1 MPLPLKVRPVDKS
14 RLSDRLAVNDE
25 FLRYL
30 ESQLSSKKNARTLM
44 TTAQQPSCLC
54 LHYEAEQRVNNIPF
68 LLLRCLRIIILTYHS
83 CRIMPKGK
91 KFFTAALAA
100 VKVKKAAQKAATKK
114 ELEKKSSS
122 SGSEY
127 SSGSSEY
134 SSSEYSSGD
143 EDSEGG
149 SSYTSGSDEE
159 EEISKPP
166 LRKKEEPVPNK
177 PSTETAA
184 YDDDSSDSSFSN
196 GCGVY
201 RRREDLTPDSS
212 LASSSS
218 NDDESSY
225 ESESD
230 YSSSKQS
237 QGQEASSGEESD
249 SDYSSANGKP
259 QSSKNYL
266 NEKDTIDANKSK
278 ASGSENADEP
288 KKRSFFTK
296 RPSFSREGQNE
307 AVPSKARRPS
317 SDSRGSQE
325 STGEASRSSKAS
337 KSSKGSKV
345 SESSSKKKKLS
356 FGALSKMKKTKETS
370 SPNKGSADAFDEDED
385 LSREEDSSSSE
396 DSFPSRSSKGSSKI
410 SERSKASTKYADEDS
425 HASSKYSR
433 KSKTSDASRTSK
445 ASKSSK
451 SSESKNTQNG
461 ANNPS
466 LFDEDQL
473 SMMRRGA
480 GRGKG
485 AQAGDGRGKPPLGR
499 AKLGRQANMEQ
510 EGKDEES
517 EDTFG
522 SLLQKARN
530 MREMKTTGEASNS
543 NAGPDGMQ
551 KYKDNAELSH
561 SFKTQSLR
569 NANANLKTSFSEE
582 NQNVSSA
589 SDAQGTSSSRFAAMM
604 KDLKSSSE
612 KTKPDTTPSSTS
624 SDGDDEGDDVHV
636 FHAPKIVSDD
646 DVPVEQGENIGSKSG
661 SESEDRKSRFRTRSE
676 SIKKLLQS
684 KSNNEESSSSTG
696 SEEGSD
702 VEVDDEES
710 DEENT
715 GEQLQAGSGSFHGD
729 SSEEY
734 SSEDEDEAEYYEE
747 DQVMTI
753 LTPITEADNETI
765 ASTIKPKPTD
775 DDSDEKFNSIIS
787 PKASVDL
794 GEQKS
799 YDKEESHHSSED
811 ASDCTSNT
819 SQSDNASNNN
829 NQKREISQSNGHH
842 APVIID
848 GQDKK
853 YQQNGILNQMSAT
866 NIRMPDVARLSMS
879 EAIARVKANDPNF
892 TAINLDESDLND
904 FNATRLFFSL
914 NGNEHITHISLA
926 HNSLGDGSAAS
937 LAHLLRDNEHIIY
950 LCLRGN
956 QIRDKG
962 AMAMSDAMEENRTL
976 VFLDLHDNYI
986 NPALLESVER
996 GAYLQSTQNSQSSNI
1011 DGAGAED
1018 SSYNTSRS
1026 AQSSFDSCAPEKP
1039 EKNFLIE
1046 QNLLKI
1052 DEGVCPTAAK
1062 DQGKMFDAAISS
1074 ATNSDERS
1082 VDEDALL
1089 LALSLS
1095 LYNLDAEWALNSAR
1109 GKTLG
1114 DRKRIAPWKTAE
1126 LNCKERESVTESMDS
1141 DTSGLVDSEGR
1152 EEEKAKSNSRLWM
1165 RAFKK
1170 IDPRWQIRKCFN
1182 DISLFGGVLNDINQL
1197 SSAEGSSIF
1206 TVWRP
1211 TSAAAI
1217 SKMMRGEGVGKGLE
1231 IKGKSAKE
1239 GDLSGFIPFLQIHEE
1254 EHKKGIRSIGKG
1266 DRTKIF
1272 FNTESWRDEVG
1283 EFLGT
1288 VAKEM
1293 TLSFT
1298 KSKFAMARLKYG
1310 CDPDAALHEE
1320 HYEWKAMG
1328 AVLNDPYVTK
1338 IDDYAPQVF
1347 GIEVSCRVLWK
1358 GLVER
1363 KDISR
1368 FPGSKFYTGRESQP
1382 AFQDMNFS
1390 ALRLKDID
1398 GPLPVLYQCADE
1410 DPFDA
1415 RMLVMAY
1422 EEEGKV
1428 TPVVS
1433 DFDCFLIGTS
1443 KFHYS
1448 DPMPPEQIDLLDWCV
1463 SQIEWILESHTEPES
1478 WTTRWLEVLKFAATN
1493 DFYPSMPK
1501 FGFGDPTS
1509 HSMIE
1514 ASATR
1519 LAKSSGAVR
1528 HGAECFN
1535 YFFPQEL
1542 DEHFL
1547 VVYPGNQ
1554 IWKYVNAKELQNIL
1568 HEKIREGYTFP
1579 LNPKWLL
1586 CDPGWISLFKEL
1598 LQSDEPSVRH
1608 SIDQWF
1614 PESGLRERILDISNR
1629 FPNGFESKDDAVSQC
1644 GCIAQHEYERYLVL
1658 QRAKQKMKSF
1668 VYWKDLLRD
1677 VREYATS
1684 DANANCVGALQS
1696 LDFLGD
1702 KRQELAKVESSNL
1715 EGKVLE
1721 EIQKQ
1726 SFFV

>member
-1 MPLPLKVRPVDKS
+1 
-14 RLSDRLAVNDE
+14 
-25 FLRYL
+25 
-30 ESQLSSKKNARTLM
+30 
-44 TTAQQPSCLC
+44 
-54 LHYEAEQRVNNIPF
+54 
-68 LLLRCLRIIILTYHS
+68 
-83 CRIMPKGK
+83 MPKGK
-91 KFFTAALAA
+91 KFFTAALAS
-100 VKVKKAAQKAATKK
+100 VKLKKAAEKGIKKKGLQKQ
-114 ELEKKSSS
+114 SSS
-122 SGSEY
+122 SGSESEY

-134 SSSEYSSGD
+134 TSGD

-149 SSYTSGSDEE
+149 SSYYSSDEE
-159 EEISKPP
+159 EDKISNPP
-166 LRKKEEPVPNK
+166 VRKQDEPVPNK
-177 PSTETAA
+177 PSTTPAA
-184 YDDDSSDSSFSN
+184 YDDDDSSDSSSSN

-218 NDDESSY
+218 DDESSY
-225 ESESD
+225 ESESE
-230 YSSSKQS
+230 YSSSQQS
-237 QGQEASSGEESD
+237 QAQAQEASSGEESD
-249 SDYSSANGKP
+249 SDHSSEDDKP
-259 QSSKNYL
+259 QSSKNSL
-266 NEKDTIDANKSK
+266 NGNDTIDANKSK
-278 ASGSENADEP
+278 ASGSEDTDES
-288 KKRSFFTK
+288 KKRSFFK
-296 RPSFSREGQNE
+296 PSYSGKGKNE
-307 AVPSKARRPS
+307 AGLSKVRRPS

-325 STGEASRSSKAS
+325 STGELSRSSKAS

-345 SESSSKKKKLS
+345 SESSSSKKKLS
-356 FGALSKMKKTKETS
+356 FGAFSKRKKTKEKS
-370 SPNKGSADAFDEDED
+370 SPKKGSNDAFDEESSSDEN
-385 LSREEDSSSSE
+385 SSSSE
-396 DSFPSRSSKGSSKI
+396 DSF
-410 SERSKASTKYADEDS
+410 EDS

-433 KSKTSDASRTSK
+433 KSKSSEASKTSKASRTSD
-445 ASKSSK
+445 
-451 SSESKNTQNG
+451 SKNTRNG
-461 ANNPS
+461 TTSPS
-466 LFDEDQL
+466 LFDEDQMA
-473 SMMRRGA
+473 MMRRGA
-480 GRGKG
+480 GSGGGAGRGRG
-485 AQAGDGRGKPPLGR
+485 TQAGDGRGKPPLGR
-499 AKLGRQANMEQ
+499 AKTGRQAKME
-510 EGKDEES
+510 EADEES
-517 EDTFG
+517 EDVFG
-522 SLLQKARN
+522 SLLLKARN
-530 MREMKTTGEASNS
+530 LKEAKTAGEEANDS

-551 KYKDNAELSH
+551 KYKDSAELSH
-561 SFKTQSLR
+561 SFKTKSLR
-569 NANANLKTSFSEE
+569 NANANLDTSFSEE
-582 NQNVSSA
+582 KQNIRNA

-612 KTKPDTTPSSTS
+612 KTKPDTTSSSTS
-624 SDGDDEGDDVHV
+624 SDGDDDDAGDVAHV
-636 FHAPKIVSDD
+636 FHTPKIVSDD
-646 DVPVEQGENIGSKSG
+646 DVPVEQGENIRSKSE
-661 SESEDRKSRFRTRSE
+661 SELEDRKSRFRTRTDSM
-676 SIKKLLQS
+676 KKLLQS
-684 KSNNEESSSSTG
+684 KSTNEESSSSSE

-710 DEENT
+710 DDENT
-715 GEQLQAGSGSFHGD
+715 GEQLQAGSS

-734 SSEDEDEAEYYEE
+734 SSEEEEEYYEE

-765 ASTIKPKPTD
+765 ASIIKPKLTD
-775 DDSDEKFNSIIS
+775 DDSDEKINSTRRS
-787 PKASVDL
+787 SVDS
-794 GEQKS
+794 GKQQS
-799 YDKEESHHSSED
+799 HDREESQLFSED
-811 ASDCTSNT
+811 ASDS
-819 SQSDNASNNN
+819 ASNNSQN
-829 NQKREISQSNGHH
+829 DNVSNSNSQKGEISQSNGHH
-842 APVIID
+842 GSVII
-848 GQDKK
+848 GGEDKK
-853 YQQNGILNQMSAT
+853 YQQNGVSNQMSAA
-866 NIRMPDVARLSMS
+866 NIRMPDVDRLSMS
-879 EAIARVKANDPNF
+879 EVIARVKANDPTF

-926 HNSLGDGSAAS
+926 QNSLGDGSAAS
-937 LAHLLRDNEHIIY
+937 LAHLLRHNDHIIY

-962 AMAMSDAMEENRTL
+962 AVAMGDAMKENRTL
-976 VFLDLHDNYI
+976 TLLDLHDNYI
-986 NPALLESVER
+986 NPELLESVER
-996 GAYLQSTQNSQSSNI
+996 GVHLQSTQNSQSSDI
-1011 DGAGAED
+1011 DGAGVED
-1018 SSYNTSRS
+1018 SSYTSRS
-1026 AQSSFDSCAPEKP
+1026 VQSSFDSSAPEKT

-1046 QNLLKI
+1046 QNLLDI
-1052 DEGVCPTAAK
+1052 DESVCATAAK
-1062 DQGKMFDAAISS
+1062 EHGKMFDAAISS
-1074 ATNSDERS
+1074 ALKSDERS

-1095 LYNLDAEWALNSAR
+1095 LYNLDAEWALNSGR
-1109 GKTLG
+1109 GTKTLG

-1126 LNCKERESVTESMDS
+1126 LDCKERESVTESMDS

-1152 EEEKAKSNSRLWM
+1152 GEEKAISNSRLW
-1165 RAFKK
+1165 AHALKK

-1182 DISLFGGVLNDINQL
+1182 DISLFGGMLNDMNDK
-1197 SSAEGSSIF
+1197 SSGTGSSIF

-1211 TSAAAI
+1211 TSKVAI
-1217 SKMMRGEGVGKGLE
+1217 AKMMRGEGVGKGLE

-1239 GDLSGFIPFLQIHEE
+1239 GCLSGFIPFLQIHEE

-1272 FNTESWRDEVG
+1272 FSTESCRNEVG

-1310 CDPDAALHEE
+1310 CDPNTTLHEE

-1328 AVLNDPYVTK
+1328 AELSDPYVTK

-1368 FPGSKFYTGRESQP
+1368 VPGSKLYTGRESQP

-1422 EEEGKV
+1422 EGEGKV

-1443 KFHYS
+1443 KFYYS
-1448 DPMPPEQIDLLDWCV
+1448 DPMPPEQVDLMDWCV

-1478 WTTRWLEVLKFAATN
+1478 WTSRWLEVLKFAARN
-1493 DFYPSMPK
+1493 DFYPSMPR

-1519 LAKSSGAVR
+1519 SAKSSGAVR

-1542 DEHFL
+1542 DEQFL

-1554 IWKYVNAKELQNIL
+1554 IWKNVSAKELQSIL

-1614 PESGLRERILDISNR
+1614 PRDSGLRERILDISSR
-1629 FPNGFESKDDAVSQC
+1629 FPNGFESKDYVISEC
-1644 GCIAQHEYERYLVL
+1644 GCIAEHEYERYLVL
-1658 QRAKQKMKSF
+1658 HRAKQKMKSF
-1668 VYWKDLLRD
+1668 IYWKDLLRD
-1677 VREYATS
+1677 VREHARS
-1684 DANANCVGALQS
+1684 DANANCIDALQY
-1696 LDFLGD
+1696 LEFLGD

-1715 EGKVLE
+1715 EDKTLE
-1721 EIQKQ
+1721 EIQSQ